1 MSVVEVADRF
11 LRLHRIA
18 VVGVSRDPRDFSRRV
33 FEAFLAGGY
42 DAVPV
47 NPAGG
52 EIGGRPAFARVSV
65 VEPPVEGAFVMVPS
79 GRADEVTADAL
90 AAGVRELWF
99 HRGGGPGA
107 ASAAARAR
115 CAALGVDPV
124 TDLCP
129 FMMLP
134 GQGWFHRV
142 HAHFRKKRLARLA

>member
-1 MSVVEVADRF
+1 MSVVEAAEQF

-33 FEAFLAGGY
+33 FEAFLGGGY

-52 EIGGRPAFARVSV
+52 EIGGRPAFARVSL
-65 VEPPVEGAFVMVPS
+65 VEPPVEGAFVMVPA

-99 HRGGGPGA
+99 HRGGGPGS

-115 CAALGVDPV
+115 CAAAGVAPV

-134 GQGWFHRV
+134 GKGWFHRL
-142 HAHFRKKRLARLA
+142 HAHFRKRKAARLA